1 MSGNSGDLKQLIGLV
16 ADGQSLD
23 QSQAEAAFDIIMSGD
38 ATPAQIGAFLMAL
51 RVRGET
57 VDEITGAARIMRA
70 KATAVEA
77 PADAIDIVGTG
88 GDAKGTL
95 NVSTGASFVVAAC
108 GVPVAKHGNR
118 ALSSK
123 TGAADVLTALGVNI
137 DADFSL
143 VREAI
148 WENNLGFLMAP
159 RHHSAMRNVGGV
171 RVELATRTI
180 FNILGPLSNPAQVSR
195 QMVGVFARKWVEPL
209 AHVFANLGLE
219 RAWVVHGA
227 DGLDELST
235 TGVTHVA
242 ELNDGVVRTF
252 EVTPEDAGLARASLD
267 DIRGGDSEHNAA
279 AMRDMLSGAPGA
291 FRDIVVLN
299 SAAALIV
306 AGKADN
312 LASGAEMA
320 AKAIDSGAAMATLD
334 RLIEITNRA
343 IPEAAEGGA

>member
-1 MSGNSGDLKQLIGLV
+1 MTGDVSDLKQFIGLV

-23 QSQAEAAFDIIMSGD
+23 QKQAEAAFDIIMSGD

-70 KATAVEA
+70 KAHKVEA
-77 PADAIDIVGTG
+77 PANAIDIVGTG

-137 DADFSL
+137 DADFDL

-195 QMVGVFARKWVEPL
+195 QMVGVFARQWVEPL
-209 AHVFANLGLE
+209 AHVLANLGLE

-227 DGLDELST
+227 DGLDEVST
-235 TGVTHVA
+235 TGATYVA
-242 ELNDGVVRTF
+242 ELKDGAVGTF
-252 EVTPEDAGLARASLD
+252 EVTPEDAGLARATLD
-267 DIRGGDSEHNAA
+267 DIRGGDAAHNAA
-279 AMRDMLSGAPGA
+279 AMRDMLAGAPGA
-291 FRDIVVLN
+291 FRDIVVIN
-299 SAAALIV
+299 ASASLIV
-306 AGKADN
+306 AGKAQD
-312 LASGAEMA
+312 LASGAKMA
-320 AKAIDSGAAMATLD
+320 AEAIDSGAAGDVLN
-334 RLIEITNRA
+334 RLVEITNRA
-343 IPEAAEGGA
+343 VAEAAEHSA

>member
-1 MSGNSGDLKQLIGLV
+1 MSGDLTDLKALIGLV

-23 QSQAEAAFDIIMSGD
+23 QSQAETAFDIIMSGD

-70 KATAVEA
+70 KAHAIDA

-137 DADFSL
+137 DADFAL
-143 VREAI
+143 VRESI

-195 QMVGVFARKWVEPL
+195 QMVGVFADRWVEPM

-235 TGVTHVA
+235 TGPTHVA
-242 ELNDGVVRTF
+242 ELKDGKVTTF
-252 EVTPEDAGLARASLD
+252 EVTPEDADLARATLD
-267 DIRGGDSEHNAA
+267 DIRGGDPEQNAA
-279 AMRDMLSGAPGA
+279 AMRDMLEGKPGA
-291 FRDIVVLN
+291 FRDIVVLT
-299 SAAALIV
+299 AAGSLIV
-306 AGKADN
+306 AGKAED
-312 LASGAEMA
+312 LAAGAAMA
-320 AKAIDSGAAMATLD
+320 AQAIDSGAAQETLNK
-334 RLIEITNRA
+334 LVEITNR
-343 IPEAAEGGA
+343 PVEGAADGDA

>member
-1 MSGNSGDLKQLIGLV
+1 MTGDLTDLKDLIGLV

-70 KATAVEA
+70 KAHAIDA

-137 DADFSL
+137 DADFAL
-143 VREAI
+143 VRESI

-180 FNILGPLSNPAQVSR
+180 FNILGPLSNPAQVNR
-195 QMVGVFARKWVEPL
+195 QMVGVFAHQWVEPMARVL
-209 AHVFANLGLE
+209 GNLGLE

-227 DGLDELST
+227 DGLDEMST
-235 TGVTHVA
+235 TGPTYVA
-242 ELNDGVVRTF
+242 ELNGGAVRTF
-252 EVTPEDAGLARASLD
+252 EVDPEDAGLARASLE

-279 AMRDMLSGAPGA
+279 AMRDMLAGQSGA
-291 FRDIVVLN
+291 FRDIVILT
-299 SAAALIV
+299 AAGSLIV
-306 AGKADN
+306 AGKVDD
-312 LASGAEMA
+312 LRSGAEMA
-320 AKAIDSGAAMATLD
+320 AQAIDSGAAMETLN
-334 RLIEITNRA
+334 RLIDISNR
-343 IPEAAEGGA
+343 PVGETTDGGA

>member
-1 MSGNSGDLKQLIGLV
+1 MSGETSGDMADLKDLIGIV
-16 ADGQSLD
+16 ADGRTLD

-70 KATAVEA
+70 KAHGIDA

-137 DADFSL
+137 DADFAL
-143 VREAI
+143 VRESI

-159 RHHSAMRNVGGV
+159 RHHSAMRNVDHRPDPCC
-171 RVELATRTI
+171 RVER
-180 FNILGPLSNPAQVSR
+180 R
-195 QMVGVFARKWVEPL
+195 QG
-209 AHVFANLGLE
+209 AHI
-219 RAWVVHGA
+219 R
-227 DGLDELST
+227 S
-235 TGVTHVA
+235 
-242 ELNDGVVRTF
+242 
-252 EVTPEDAGLARASLD
+252 DAGGRRFGARQPRRYPRWRFRTQ
-267 DIRGGDSEHNAA
+267 RGGDARHA
-279 AMRDMLSGAPGA
+279 R
-291 FRDIVVLN
+291 R
-299 SAAALIV
+299 
-306 AGKADN
+306 
-312 LASGAEMA
+312 
-320 AKAIDSGAAMATLD
+320 
-334 RLIEITNRA
+334 
-343 IPEAAEGGA
+343 

>member
-1 MSGNSGDLKQLIGLV
+1 MSGDLTDLRELIGLV
-16 ADGQSLD
+16 ADGHSLD
-23 QSQAEAAFDIIMSGD
+23 QSQAETAFDIIMSGD

-70 KATAVEA
+70 KAHGIDA

-143 VREAI
+143 VRESI

-195 QMVGVFARKWVEPL
+195 QMVGVFAQQWVEPM
-209 AHVFANLGLE
+209 AHVLGNLGLE

-235 TGVTHVA
+235 TGPTYVA
-242 ELNDGVVRTF
+242 ELKNSRVATF
-252 EVTPEDAGLARASLD
+252 DVTPEDAGLARASLD
-267 DIRGGDSEHNAA
+267 DIRGGDSDYNAA
-279 AMRDMLSGAPGA
+279 VMRAMLAGEHGA
-291 FRDIVVLN
+291 FRDIVLLT
-299 SAAALIV
+299 AAGSLIV
-306 AGKADN
+306 AGKVEDLKA
-312 LASGAEMA
+312 GAEMA
-320 AKAIDSGAAMATLD
+320 AQAIDSGAAMDTLN
-334 RLIEITNRA
+334 RLIEITNR
-343 IPEAAEGGA
+343 PVGKPAEGGP

>member
-1 MSGNSGDLKQLIGLV
+1 
-16 ADGQSLD
+16 
-23 QSQAEAAFDIIMSGD
+23 
-38 ATPAQIGAFLMAL
+38 MAL

-227 DGLDELST
+227 DGLDELTT

-252 EVTPEDAGLARASLD
+252 EVTPEDAGLPRASLD

-279 AMRDMLSGAPGA
+279 AMRDMLAGAPGA

-306 AGKADN
+306 ADKADK

-334 RLIEITNRA
+334 RLIEITNRE